1 MQPPMEGLANMSD
14 WRYEPE
20 RMALREACLSLL
32 LREFGSDINTD
43 GSPKQPTM
51 NIYDCAHDWVSQGNK
66 YSDGV
71 IEYFKKHYDVNR

>member
-1 MQPPMEGLANMSD
+1 MQHPMEGLANSAD

-20 RMALREACLSLL
+20 RMALRESCLSML
-32 LREFGSDINTD
+32 LREFGSDLKPD
-43 GSPKQPTM
+43 GTPVQPTA

-71 IEYFKKHYDVNR
+71 IEYFKKYYDINR